1 MRKRTIA
8 IITIVLLLIVILL
21 LILFNSY
28 LNSEEDR
35 NLVQNVITN
44 TNNSNI
50 EANVNSS
57 QEDVNTNNEII
68 DNNNL
73 ENANEEINNNE
84 NSEGGEEEMKLNI
97 KIGDKN
103 FTATLED
110 NATTREF
117 INKLP
122 LTINMSE
129 LHGNEKYYYFDESLP
144 TNTERIRNI
153 NTGDLMLYGSDCLV
167 LFYDSFS
174 TSYSYT
180 RLGHIDNPEGL
191 ANAVGSGNV
200 EVTFEISNN

>member
-35 NLVQNVITN
+35 NLVQNLITN

-68 DNNNL
+68 DDLENTSEETNNNK
-73 ENANEEINNNE
+73 NN
-84 NSEGGEEEMKLNI
+84 EGGEEEMKLNI

>member
-35 NLVQNVITN
+35 NWDQNVITN

-68 DNNNL
+68 DDLENTSEETNNNK
-73 ENANEEINNNE
+73 NN
-84 NSEGGEEEMKLNI
+84 EGGEEEMKLNI